1 MFVEPRKAGVVYYVT
16 TCPVFAFVFIASV
29 FGVVYY
35 VTTCL
40 PSPPV
45 LHSNASFFLP
55 QERHFDQFR
64 NNKDKTLCPTQ
75 KRILRN
81 YVNEVETRDNACIPT
96 QSKHDMTSV
105 WGLSSAKSNL
115 LVVQ

>member
-1 MFVEPRKAGVVYYVT
+1 MHCNIKAGGGG
-16 TCPVFAFVFIASV
+16 AGWESQ
-29 FGVVYY
+29 
-35 VTTCL
+35 
-40 PSPPV
+40 
-45 LHSNASFFLP
+45 NANKAMQSFFLP

-64 NNKDKTLCPTQ
+64 ANKDKTLCPTQ

-81 YVNEVETRDNACIPT
+81 YVNDVETRDNACIPT

-105 WGLSSAKSNL
+105 GGLSSAKSNL

>member
-1 MFVEPRKAGVVYYVT
+1 MWPPAYL
-16 TCPVFAFVFIASV
+16 
-29 FGVVYY
+29 
-35 VTTCL
+35 L
-40 PSPPV
+40 PLFYIQMQV
-45 LHSNASFFLP
+45 FFLP

-64 NNKDKTLCPTQ
+64 TNKDKTLCPTQ

-81 YVNEVETRDNACIPT
+81 YVNDVETRDNACIPT